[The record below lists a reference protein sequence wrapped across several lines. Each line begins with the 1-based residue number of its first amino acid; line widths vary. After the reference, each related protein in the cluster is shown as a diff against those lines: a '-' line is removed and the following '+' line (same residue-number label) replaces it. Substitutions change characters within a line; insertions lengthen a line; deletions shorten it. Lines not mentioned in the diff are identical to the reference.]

1 MHLPHALLYLNFT
14 FSCYFIIS
22 LVLAPCIS
30 HRRYMLISLWL
41 LCAASPC
48 HLMHTLLQ
56 ERYSSVAPQGSLPAF
71 EIAFQT
77 FCLGLWQDTS
87 LLLTAITALV
97 QPAGTPL
104 NEAKSLGD
112 IQRFFF
118 FIEKPLSFRR
128 ESSLSDIVAR
138 AGLRGAEGGGGRV
151 AEQPWVSQ
159 VDLQF
164 LSWPAMLRS
173 IVPFWI
179 LPPSHL
185 SRRIVYMWVSLYLY
199 FTDIYEFTT
208 QSVAS
213 QLLLKAGCKWA
224 LMDTVLFRTS
234 VHITTNWTLTDAD
247 FQQGQKK
254 K

>member
-1 MHLPHALLYLNFT
+1 MHLPHALLYLNFA

-41 LCAASPC
+41 LCAASLC

-104 NEAKSLGD
+104 NEAKSLSD
-112 IQRFFF
+112 IQRF
-118 FIEKPLSFRR
+118 SF
-128 ESSLSDIVAR
+128 L
-138 AGLRGAEGGGGRV
+138 
-151 AEQPWVSQ
+151 
-159 VDLQF
+159 
-164 LSWPAMLRS
+164 LRS
-173 IVPFWI
+173 LYHFAASLLSLTLWPGQVSEEQRGRRQSGRAALSVSSGPTISQLTCNAQINCTLLNSPTFPPFKKDC
-179 LPPSHL
+179 
-185 SRRIVYMWVSLYLY
+185 LYVG
-199 FTDIYEFTT
+199 
-208 QSVAS
+208 QSVLVFYRYMNS
-213 QLLLKAGCKWA
+213 QHK
-224 LMDTVLFRTS
+224 V
-234 VHITTNWTLTDAD
+234 
-247 FQQGQKK
+247 
-254 K
+254 

>member
-41 LCAASPC
+41 LCAASLC

-112 IQRFFF
+112 IQRFSF

-138 AGLRGAEGGGGRV
+138 AGLRGAEG
-151 AEQPWVSQ
+151 AEAEWQSSLECLKWTYNFSA
-159 VDLQF
+159 DLQCSDQ
-164 LSWPAMLRS
+164 LY
-173 IVPFWI
+173 PFEF
-179 LPPSHL
+179 SHL
-185 SRRIVYMWVSLYLY
+185 PTFQEGLFICGSVCTCILQ
-199 FTDIYEFTT
+199 IYEFTT

-224 LMDTVLFRTS
+224 LMDTVLFHTS

-254 K
+254 